1 MTPANLNYIEL
12 PATDLVATK
21 AFYEHNFGWTFTD
34 YGPGYAAAHV
44 SGIEVGFNTDAHVG
58 AAQSDGDQNPTG
70 PLLLLQTDNLQSVH
84 SALAHESGGIVTSPF
99 DYPGGRRL
107 HFRDPSGNIL
117 GVYEANEA

>member
-1 MTPANLNYIEL
+1 MAQTNLNYIEL

-44 SGIEVGFNTDAHVG
+44 SNIEVALNTEANVG
-58 AAQSDGDQNPTG
+58 TAQLDGDQDPTG
-70 PLLLLQTDNLQSVH
+70 PLVLLQTDDLDSVH
-84 SALAHESGGIVTSPF
+84 SALALESGAIVTSPF
-99 DYPGGRRL
+99 DYPGGTRL

-117 GVYEANEA
+117 GVYQANES